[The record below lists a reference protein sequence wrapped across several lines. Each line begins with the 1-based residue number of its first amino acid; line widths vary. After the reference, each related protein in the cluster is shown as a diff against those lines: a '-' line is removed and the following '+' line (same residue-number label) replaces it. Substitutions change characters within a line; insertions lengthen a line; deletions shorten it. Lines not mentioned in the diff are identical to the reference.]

1 MKATAHTLREA
12 AQRLEGLGIVVGYD
26 LLEDEGTLELTVG
39 PGLDRVPPT
48 VVRILAQEDLGIV
61 DAKPRPEGYYVVLA
75 R

>member
-1 MKATAHTLREA
+1 MKATPHSLREA
-12 AQRLEGLGIVVGYD
+12 AQRLEGLAYVVGYD
-26 LLEDEGTLELTVG
+26 LLEDNGAIELTVG

-48 VVRILAQEDLGIV
+48 VVRILGQEDLGIV